1 MSVTSLNEAVMFLS
15 KEGYVVH
22 TSEGYI
28 PEEMLRSEVL
38 KKGKCVFKGN
48 NAKELIQFAMD
59 VKKHENKK

>member
-15 KEGYVVH
+15 KEGYVVN

-28 PEEMLRSEVL
+28 PEEILRSEVR

-48 NAKELIQFAMD
+48 NANELIQFARE
-59 VKKHENKK
+59 VEKYETKK